1 MAIRTL
7 GLLYGGRSGEH
18 EVSVQSAASVWQ
30 AADRNRYQLVPIAIS
45 RLGRWVAGLSPLGVQ
60 ETTGYVPEPAVA
72 ESPAEALSGVDV
84 VFPLLHGPYGEDGTI
99 QGLLEMVDKPYVG
112 AGVLASA
119 LGMDKAMAKQLFER
133 LGFPQA
139 PYRVFLRQQCLQY
152 PADVLRVVEG
162 QLGFPCFVKPAN
174 LGSSVGISKVHIPD
188 ELPQALALAGSYD
201 RKIVVEAFVDA
212 REVECSVLG
221 NDQPQASVPGEIVPA
236 AEFYD
241 YQAKYVR
248 ADSQLL
254 IPAALTPK
262 QVAEVQRLAV
272 QVFQAIDCSGLAR
285 VDFFLRRSDGQVL
298 VNEINTMPGFTRI
311 SMYPKLWEASG
322 LPYPRLIDE
331 LVNLALERH
340 NERRQLQ

>member
-1 MAIRTL
+1 MKTL
-7 GLLYGGRSGEH
+7 GLVFGGRSGEH

-30 AADRNRYQLVPIAIS
+30 AADRNRYHLVPIAIS
-45 RLGRWVAGLSPLGVQ
+45 KSGRWISGLSPLAVLESGQ
-60 ETTGYVPEPAVA
+60 AVPELPGSAC
-72 ESPAEALSGVDV
+72 PQTALEGIDV
-84 VFPLLHGPYGEDGTI
+84 VFPLLHGPYGEDGTM
-99 QGLLEMVDKPYVG
+99 QGLLEVLDKPYIG

-119 LGMDKAMAKQLFER
+119 VGMDKAMAKCLFEQR
-133 LGFPQA
+133 GFPQV
-139 PYRVFLRQQCLQY
+139 PFRVFSRRHCLHR
-152 PADVLRVVEG
+152 PAEVLRVVEE

-201 RKIVVEAFVDA
+201 RKIVVEAFVDG
-212 REVECSVLG
+212 REIECSVLG
-221 NDQPQASVPGEIVPA
+221 NDEPQASVPGEIVPG

-248 ADSQLL
+248 GDSQLL

-262 QVAEVQRLAV
+262 QVAEVQRLSV
-272 QVFQAIDCSGLAR
+272 QVYQAIDCSGLAR
-285 VDFFLRRSDGQVL
+285 VDFFLRRSDGRVL

-322 LPYPRLIDE
+322 LPYARLIDE
-331 LVNLALERH
+331 LVNLAFERH
-340 NERRQLQ
+340 AERKQLR

>member
-1 MAIRTL
+1 MASRTL
-7 GLLYGGRSGEH
+7 GLIFGGRSGEH

-30 AADRNRYQLVPIAIS
+30 AVDRSRYRIVPIAIS
-45 RLGRWVAGLSPLGVQ
+45 RRGHWTKGLSPLAVLEAG
-60 ETTGYVPEPAVA
+60 GIVPEPAYG
-72 ESPAEALSGVDV
+72 ESPDGVLAEMDV
-84 VFPLLHGPYGEDGTI
+84 VFPVLHGPYGEDGTV
-99 QGLLEMVDKPYVG
+99 QGLLEVLDKPYVG

-119 LGMDKAMAKQLFER
+119 IGMDKAIAKQLFEQR
-133 LGFPQA
+133 GFPQV
-139 PYRVFLRQQCLQY
+139 PFRVFLRQQCLAY
-152 PADVLRVVEG
+152 PAEILRVVEE

-174 LGSSVGISKVHIPD
+174 LGSSVGISKVRILD
-188 ELPQALALAGSYD
+188 ELSGALALAGSFD

-212 REVECSVLG
+212 REIECSVLG
-221 NDQPQASVPGEIVPA
+221 NDQPQASAPGEIIPA

-248 ADSQLL
+248 GDSELL
-254 IPAALTPK
+254 IPATLTPK

-272 QVFQAIDCSGLAR
+272 QVYQAIDCSGLAR

-331 LVNLALERH
+331 LVNLALERYADK
-340 NERRQLQ
+340 NR

>member
-1 MAIRTL
+1 MKTL
-7 GLLYGGRSGEH
+7 GLVFGGRSGEH

-30 AADRNRYQLVPIAIS
+30 AADRNRYHLVPIAIS
-45 RLGRWVAGLSPLGVQ
+45 KSGRWISGLSPLAVLESGQ
-60 ETTGYVPEPAVA
+60 AVPELSSSVCPQT
-72 ESPAEALSGVDV
+72 ALDGIDA

-99 QGLLEMVDKPYVG
+99 QGLLEVLDKPYVG

-119 LGMDKAMAKQLFER
+119 IGMDKAMAKSLFEQR
-133 LGFPQA
+133 GFPQG
-139 PYRVFLRQQCLQY
+139 PWRVFSRRHCLHR
-152 PADVLRVVEG
+152 PAEVLRVVEE

-174 LGSSVGISKVHIPD
+174 LGSSVGISKVRIPD
-188 ELPQALALAGSYD
+188 ELPPALALAGSYD
-201 RKIVVEAFVDA
+201 RKIVVEAFVDG
-212 REVECSVLG
+212 REIECSVLG
-221 NDQPQASVPGEIVPA
+221 NDEPQASVPGEIVPG

-248 ADSQLL
+248 GDSQLL
-254 IPAALTPK
+254 IPATLTPK

-272 QVFQAIDCSGLAR
+272 QVYQAIDCSGLAR
-285 VDFFLRRSDGQVL
+285 VDFFLRRSDGRVL

-331 LVNLALERH
+331 LVNLAFERH
-340 NERRQLQ
+340 AERQELR

>member
-1 MAIRTL
+1 MATKTL
-7 GLLYGGRSGEH
+7 GLIYGGRSGEH
-18 EVSVQSAASVWQ
+18 EISVQSAASVWQ
-30 AADRNRYQLVPIAIS
+30 AADRNRYRLVPIAIS
-45 RLGRWVAGLSPLGVQ
+45 RSGRWISGLSPLAVLESGQ
-60 ETTGYVPEPAVA
+60 TVPEPTANICPQVA
-72 ESPAEALSGVDV
+72 LEEVDV
-84 VFPLLHGPYGEDGTI
+84 VFPLLHGPYGEDGTM
-99 QGLLEMVDKPYVG
+99 QGLLEILNKPYVG

-119 LGMDKAMAKQLFER
+119 VGMDKAIAKRLFEQR
-133 LGFPQA
+133 GFPQG
-139 PYRVFLRQQCLQY
+139 PFRVFSRRHCLHR
-152 PADVLRVVEG
+152 PAEVLRVVED

-188 ELPQALALAGSYD
+188 ELPHALALAGNYD
-201 RKIVVEAFVDA
+201 RKILVEAFVDG
-212 REVECSVLG
+212 REIECSVLG
-221 NDQPQASVPGEIVPA
+221 NDEPQASVPGEIVPA

-248 ADSQLL
+248 SDSQLL

-272 QVFQAIDCSGLAR
+272 QVYQTVDCSGLAR
-285 VDFFLRRSDGQVL
+285 VDFFLRRTDGQVL

-322 LPYPRLIDE
+322 LPYARLIDE

-340 NERRQLQ
+340 ADRRQLQ